1 MNDTAIR
8 TPANSYV
15 SLLKR
20 FCDSGDAGLLA
31 EAASLSAAF
40 MTAGSSPMDIKEI
53 HDAATAEVFDRDEGP
68 ALVAAHRFLLE
79 VLFAYGAAYS
89 SRSDALLAEASEK
102 ARAEG
107 AASAEEE
114 RLALLAGVCHELSN
128 PLTVVKVNVASI
140 RRYLEE
146 RSSWPDELNQR
157 EADVSFAVERM
168 MSLRDELLAAS
179 QNERAELEIIPL
191 PLIHP
196 LRRVIR
202 WAQILASDKSIQLK
216 DDFPSD
222 LPYVMADHGALQSIL
237 TNLLSNAIR
246 YTPRGGTVTVKARE
260 EGDGVVVEVS
270 DTGIGIS
277 EEDQLRIYERFYRA
291 EDGKKAVT
299 FGVGLGL
306 AITRD
311 LVTSMAGT
319 IDVTSEVGAGSTF
332 RVTLPK
338 APMTDE
344 DAD

>member
-1 MNDTAIR
+1 
-8 TPANSYV
+8 
-15 SLLKR
+15 
-20 FCDSGDAGLLA
+20 
-31 EAASLSAAF
+31 
-40 MTAGSSPMDIKEI
+40 MDIKEI
-53 HDAATAEVFDRDEGP
+53 HDTAIAEVFDPEEGP

-89 SRSDALLAEASEK
+89 ARSDMLLTAAAEK

-140 RRYLEE
+140 RRFLEE
-146 RSSWPDELNQR
+146 RASWPEELNQR
-157 EADVSFAVERM
+157 ESDVTFAVERM

-179 QNERAELEIIPL
+179 QNERPELEIVPL
-191 PLIHP
+191 PLVHP
-196 LRRVIR
+196 IRRVMR
-202 WAQILASDKSIQLK
+202 WAQVLASDKSIELS
-216 DDFPSD
+216 DDLPAD

-246 YTPRGGTVTVKARE
+246 YTPRGGSVTVKARE
-260 EGDGVVVEVS
+260 EGDEVVVAVS

-291 EDGKKAVT
+291 EEGKKAVV

-332 RVTLPK
+332 RVALPK
-338 APMTDE
+338 APMTNEDE
-344 DAD
+344 ERNGHAD